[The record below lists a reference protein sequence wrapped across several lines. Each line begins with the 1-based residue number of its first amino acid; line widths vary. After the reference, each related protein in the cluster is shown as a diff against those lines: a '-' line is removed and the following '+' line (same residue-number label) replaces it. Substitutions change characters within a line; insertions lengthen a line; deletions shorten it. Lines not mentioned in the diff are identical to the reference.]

1 MKHFLS
7 KVLLALTLIFTAAG
21 AHAQIVITADNYR
34 VFDGAGKASSLDDII
49 KKSADYDV
57 VFLGENHDDAV
68 GHALQYQLFNKLVTR
83 YANTRK
89 LALSMEMFER
99 DRQVVLDEYLAGLIT
114 EKQLKS
120 DARPWDN
127 YEQDYKP
134 LVELAKSK
142 HLPVIAANAPRRYT
156 NMVTRKGRDSLNA
169 LSDEAKKWLAP
180 LPYPQASD
188 AYGKKFN
195 GLMGGMHA
203 GSGNMLDAQ
212 SLWDAT
218 MAFSI
223 SEFLKQNP
231 KPLVIHLNGK
241 FHTDQHLGTVDQLN
255 HYSPSAK
262 SLVVSIFYDKD
273 FPSFDKEKHTGLGDF
288 VIITDPRVERSFA
301 R

>member
-1 MKHFLS
+1 MKHFLP
-7 KVLLALTLIFTAAG
+7 KVLLALTLLLAA
-21 AHAQIVITADNYR
+21 ASARAQIAITADNYR
-34 VFDGAGKASSLDDII
+34 VFDANGNASSLDAIV
-49 KKSADYDV
+49 KKAAKYNV

-68 GHALQYQLFNKLVTR
+68 GHALQFQIFEQIVDR
-83 YANTRK
+83 YADQKK

-99 DRQVVLDEYLAGLIT
+99 DRQVVLDEYLDGLIT
-114 EKQLKS
+114 EKQLQS

-142 HLPVIAANAPRRYT
+142 QLPVIAANAPRRYT
-156 NMVTRKGRDSLNA
+156 NMVTRNGRDALNA
-169 LSDEAKKWLAP
+169 LSNEAKQWLAP
-180 LPYPQASD
+180 LPYPPASD
-188 AYGKKFN
+188 AYAKKFT

-223 SEFLKQNP
+223 AQFINQQPQSLA
-231 KPLVIHLNGK
+231 VHLNGK
-241 FHTDQHLGTVDQLN
+241 FHTDQHLGTVDQLK
-255 HYSPSAK
+255 HYAPNAK
-262 SLVVSIFYDKD
+262 ALVISIFYDSD
-273 FPSFDKEKHTGLGDF
+273 FPTFNKEKHRGLGDF
-288 VIITDPRVERSFA
+288 VIITDPKVKRSFT